1 MAKNKTSAAAQGP
14 EQKPSRNDRC
24 WCESGKKYKS
34 CHLDSDNVAR
44 PESGSEAPA
53 TPSPWSDVEK
63 TWLPPLVAFARARAA
78 LPGELKSP
86 EDDLLVLDHLFNQ
99 AGPDGRSS
107 ADLFAAG
114 KALPPE
120 ATRWLSSQAKARSS
134 IYSVQSV
141 QPGRRLNLVDLFTGQ
156 SRSVVELSA
165 TEAQFARTLLFARV
179 VTTNGESWLSC
190 AHPLTVPDVLAP
202 MVRDFAAAPP
212 LDWPK
217 SKPISDERARDPRL
231 TDLLYEVWGV
241 LRETVLAASRTAL
254 AGVRNPDGH
263 ALAFVKD
270 VYDAP
275 DAAAVT
281 SALDAHAAFLRTS
294 PTEWTWVRADE
305 RDPNRELG
313 VLTLEGRKL
322 VAEVNSIERADHLR
336 GLVAD
341 SKVTRHIGR
350 TTEEAEQVLKR
361 LGYDAPAGVVNV
373 PRALPRRRL

>member
-1 MAKNKTSAAAQGP
+1 MSLDLASILTIHGFAARVLQRHAF
-14 EQKPSRNDRC
+14 
-24 WCESGKKYKS
+24 ESGAS
-34 CHLDSDNVAR
+34 
-44 PESGSEAPA
+44 
-53 TPSPWSDVEK
+53 
-63 TWLPPLVAFARARAA
+63 
-78 LPGELKSP
+78 
-86 EDDLLVLDHLFNQ
+86 
-99 AGPDGRSS
+99 
-107 ADLFAAG
+107 FAADIS
-114 KALPPE
+114 E
-120 ATRWLSSQAKARSS
+120 
-134 IYSVQSV
+134 
-141 QPGRRLNLVDLFTGQ
+141 ND
-156 SRSVVELSA
+156 
-165 TEAQFARTLLFARV
+165 
-179 VTTNGESWLSC
+179 
-190 AHPLTVPDVLAP
+190 AH
-202 MVRDFAAAPP
+202 
-212 LDWPK
+212 
-217 SKPISDERARDPRL
+217 
-231 TDLLYEVWGV
+231 V

-281 SALDAHAAFLRTS
+281 AALDAHAAFLRTS